1 MPAVIDKALDF
12 IGAMDISASTPS
24 SMNESTAKGIFKC
37 LKDLGVPASADD
49 IIARGNEEGWNPEFT
64 QKMVRWAKKMESGE
78 RVMIKTRNI
87 LRHICMTNSK
97 RWYSLTLYQQKS
109 TWTLSSKSEKRP
121 FFCHH
126 TTLLFF
132 FLSVR
137 PLQSRVQEVQ

>member
-1 MPAVIDKALDF
+1 MIEVYNPFDLRGNLRSYRFIDYVVNFKDKNMPAVIDKALDF

-78 RVMIKTRNI
+78 RVVIKNPEYFTSYMHDE
-87 LRHICMTNSK
+87 LK
-97 RWYSLTLYQQKS
+97 AL
-109 TWTLSSKSEKRP
+109 
-121 FFCHH
+121 
-126 TTLLFF
+126 
-132 FLSVR
+132 V
-137 PLQSRVQEVQ
+137 

>member
-1 MPAVIDKALDF
+1 MIEVYNPFDLRGNLRSYRLIDYVVNFKDKNMPAVIDKALDF

-78 RVMIKTRNI
+78 RVVIKNPEYFTSYMHDE
-87 LRHICMTNSK
+87 LK
-97 RWYSLTLYQQKS
+97 AL
-109 TWTLSSKSEKRP
+109 
-121 FFCHH
+121 
-126 TTLLFF
+126 
-132 FLSVR
+132 V
-137 PLQSRVQEVQ
+137 